1 MTVQDIGSIA
11 YRHFDS
17 PLGTMLLAAAGDG
30 LAGAWFVGGQ
40 HAPEVAD
47 GWQHR
52 PDHRLLL
59 AAQEQL
65 SAYFAGQRQEFT
77 LPLARRGTAFQQA
90 VWRAIACVPYGA
102 TASYLEI
109 ARRAGR
115 AAAARAVGAATGR
128 NPWSIIVPCH
138 RIVGTGGAL
147 TGYAGGLQRKQA
159 MLRLEARSQPGVF
172 TLSAA
177 ATNAH

>member
-1 MTVQDIGSIA
+1 MTTQSIGSIA
-11 YRHFDS
+11 YSHFDS
-17 PLGTMLLAAAGDG
+17 PLGPMLLATAAEG

-40 HAPEVAD
+40 HVPDVSGD
-47 GWQHR
+47 WQR
-52 PDHRLLL
+52 APDHPLLQT
-59 AAQEQL
+59 AQDQL
-65 SAYFAGQRQEFT
+65 SEYFSGQRREFS
-77 LPLARRGTAFQQA
+77 LPLAPRGTPFQRA

-115 AAAARAVGAATGR
+115 AAAARAAGAATGR

-138 RIVGTGGAL
+138 RVVGTDGAL